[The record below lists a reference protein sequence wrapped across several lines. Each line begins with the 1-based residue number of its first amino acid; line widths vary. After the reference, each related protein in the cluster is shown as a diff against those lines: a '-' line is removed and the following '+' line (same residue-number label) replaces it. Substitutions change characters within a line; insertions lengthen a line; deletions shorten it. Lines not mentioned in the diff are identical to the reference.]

1 MRLKIQKWLMLFSE
15 ILGVAQ
21 NQQQS
26 PRFNGLGGGFFVTQE
41 QILLKAPSTRFG
53 FTLLAT

>member
-1 MRLKIQKWLMLFSE
+1 MLFWE

-41 QILLKAPSTRFG
+41 QILFKAPSTRFG
-53 FTLLAT
+53 FTLHETL